1 MSKDVLLEI
10 GTEEI
15 PAHYMPSVLSQVQ
28 QLAAD
33 KLNKANIAYE
43 DIRAVGTPRRV
54 ALLVKGVA
62 EKQADIS
69 SKNKG
74 PSVKIAYDSD
84 GNLIRSFDYDCMM
97 NGYRVMKGDFVGYWF
112 QETDA

>member
-43 DIRAVGTPRRV
+43 FLKYLSMNKYRKKRSARSRRCWRYRR
-54 ALLVKGVA
+54 GWGC
-62 EKQADIS
+62 
-69 SKNKG
+69 KN
-74 PSVKIAYDSD
+74 
-84 GNLIRSFDYDCMM
+84 C
-97 NGYRVMKGDFVGYWF
+97 
-112 QETDA
+112 

>member
-84 GNLIRSFDYDCMM
+84 GNPTKAALMTATAIRRRPLWALPAARKSP
-97 NGYRVMKGDFVGYWF
+97 
-112 QETDA
+112 